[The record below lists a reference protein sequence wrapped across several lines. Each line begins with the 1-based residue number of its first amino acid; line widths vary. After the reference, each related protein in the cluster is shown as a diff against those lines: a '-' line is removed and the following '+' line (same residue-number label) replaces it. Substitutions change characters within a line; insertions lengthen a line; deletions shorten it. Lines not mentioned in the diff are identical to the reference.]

1 MIGKILAY
9 LVGVVTGFILGS
21 IFATG
26 VFDYLFKFIPG
37 GA

>member
-1 MIGKILAY
+1 MIGKIVAY
-9 LVGVVTGFILGS
+9 LAGLITGFAIGA

-26 VFDYLFKFIPG
+26 VFDYLIKFIPL

>member
-9 LVGVVTGFILGS
+9 LAGFVTGFMIGA

-26 VFDYLFKFIPG
+26 VFDYIFKFVPL

>member
-9 LVGVVTGFILGS
+9 LAGLITGFMIGA

-26 VFDYLFKFIPG
+26 VFDYIFKFIPLS
-37 GA
+37 